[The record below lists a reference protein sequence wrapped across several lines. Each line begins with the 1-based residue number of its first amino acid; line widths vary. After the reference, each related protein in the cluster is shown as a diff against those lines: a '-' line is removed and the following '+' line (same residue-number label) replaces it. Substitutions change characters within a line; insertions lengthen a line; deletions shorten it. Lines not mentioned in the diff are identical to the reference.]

1 MLRAT
6 CPEPRTGSGK
16 LWDDL
21 GSTQF
26 VTSKSGAG
34 ETRPRTNAKRKLIRG
49 RSIGSSDDDDEDELD
64 FLSSGSRSEDVEE
77 TSPCKGKRRAM
88 KGQPKKAVVQGQE
101 LNYLPGY
108 PPKRKYPNF
117 KKLPKEGGVST
128 SRNKLPDVSQEVPK
142 QISSDGILPTLS
154 RLSGTSS
161 DEGAFVG
168 DTHSLNRVRPRR
180 EIQLSDSSDCSQ
192 ATPRA
197 KHSKGRRPEKF
208 PTLDPLSISDSTT
221 HVQASHK
228 AVAKRKVR
236 LRGPSDR
243 VTSLVH
249 KSLQLNRRTL
259 VMEAATIAGDLEEF
273 GDDSLFIGEPADPSM
288 LCPFCDER
296 LPPNPSPL
304 YRSLLEAAKRK
315 AYPDARPSNPRGL
328 KASMG
333 IYIAL
338 CKRHRFEAHQIPEAI
353 AKGWPMDID
362 FGKVRDRVEQ
372 LRDSLGKLVNG
383 EGNAR
388 DENIYW
394 TTVIKEVQKMGSRA
408 ASSVKGQFESFQR
421 TQPGYYGELGSMIM
435 HQTLYN
441 MFPPTSFD
449 ARSIAPLTP
458 QDFIQRILVPEAA
471 LALIMEDT
479 GQDRTQAVRTM
490 RESAGYGVAMFP
502 DTSEGPGVGAGEDI
516 VLERARARR
525 RQLDDEERM
534 EAMFHSVDSE
544 DEKSSKNK
552 GTKRPKKL
560 NSTTT
565 TDIEGSSAT
574 QHKMKRKKAGSR
586 TDAESEADDHRCGVM
601 EDIMGASS
609 NFAAGYSA
617 LRSPPQAV
625 PSSPSPGPSTLEF
638 NLAQL
643 TRVTNMDSKPRST
656 QSDTY
661 SDSKRVSINTGVAP
675 VVSPNSLGRPDGRS
689 MSAPIDVDAQVIYV
703 ADTTSQ
709 SEGEPQHIPVGA
721 PHHGLR
727 SSRTTVGVSGS
738 SDAEVQEMENDR
750 PTTRPK
756 PRRQLP
762 ERAASAGRRLEP
774 NNPLSLLS
782 ARDPG
787 RDSSI
792 EIIEPPP
799 NSHRFPWDEAT
810 TSDNTG
816 GDFTNTRRPPVGQ
829 SRPNHET
836 HDWLI
841 NDSD

>member
-1 MLRAT
+1 MMAAMLKNSILS
-6 CPEPRTGSGK
+6 PRLRIT
-16 LWDDL
+16 
-21 GSTQF
+21 STQQTHF
-26 VTSKSGAG
+26 G
-34 ETRPRTNAKRKLIRG
+34 
-49 RSIGSSDDDDEDELD
+49 D
-64 FLSSGSRSEDVEE
+64 
-77 TSPCKGKRRAM
+77 
-88 KGQPKKAVVQGQE
+88 
-101 LNYLPGY
+101 
-108 PPKRKYPNF
+108 
-117 KKLPKEGGVST
+117 GG
-128 SRNKLPDVSQEVPK
+128 N
-142 QISSDGILPTLS
+142 
-154 RLSGTSS
+154 
-161 DEGAFVG
+161 
-168 DTHSLNRVRPRR
+168 
-180 EIQLSDSSDCSQ
+180 
-192 ATPRA
+192 
-197 KHSKGRRPEKF
+197 
-208 PTLDPLSISDSTT
+208 
-221 HVQASHK
+221 
-228 AVAKRKVR
+228 
-236 LRGPSDR
+236 
-243 VTSLVH
+243 
-249 KSLQLNRRTL
+249 
-259 VMEAATIAGDLEEF
+259 TIAGDLEEF

-333 IYIAL
+333 IYVAL

-372 LRDSLGKLVNG
+372 LRDSLGKLVKD

-441 MFPPTSFD
+441 MFPPSSFD

-471 LALIMEDT
+471 LTLIMEDT
-479 GQDRTQAVRTM
+479 GQDRIQAVRTM

-502 DTSEGPGVGAGEDI
+502 DTSEGHEVGAGEDI

-534 EAMFHSVDSE
+534 EAMLHSVDSE

-565 TDIEGSSAT
+565 TDIEGTSAT

-601 EDIMGASS
+601 EDIRGTSS

-617 LRSPPQAV
+617 LRSPPRAV
-625 PSSPSPGPSTLEF
+625 PTSPSPEPSTLEF

-643 TRVTNMDSKPRST
+643 TRATNMDSKPKST

-675 VVSPNSLGRPDGRS
+675 VVSPNSPGRPDGRS
-689 MSAPIDVDAQVIYV
+689 MSAPIDVDAQVLYV

-727 SSRTTVGVSGS
+727 SSRTAVGVSGS
-738 SDAEVQEMENDR
+738 SDAEVQEMVHGR

-762 ERAASAGRRLEP
+762 ERAASAGRRLGL

-787 RDSSI
+787 RDSSV

-799 NSHRFPWDEAT
+799 NSHRFPWQEAT

-816 GDFTNTRRPPVGQ
+816 GDFTNMRRPPVGQ